1 MINKIQQ
8 YTKGK
13 IFVLEHDQIKLKI
26 YDEALNLVDSL
37 VPPNKS
43 KFEQKAI
50 IIDYFFAKKAELVGA
65 VASNKRVHF

>member
-1 MINKIQQ
+1 MIKKIQQ

-13 IFVLEHDQIKLKI
+13 IFVLEHEIKLKI